1 MEYFP
6 AFTVYVC
13 TLLELEYMTMKV
25 MEERKK
31 EWGGAHIVHS
41 LKTERQN
48 CYEDTKVIYFSV
60 L

>member
-1 MEYFP
+1 MYIAGIGIYDYESYG
-6 AFTVYVC
+6 
-13 TLLELEYMTMKV
+13 
-25 MEERKK
+25 RKK
-31 EWGGAHIVHS
+31 KRVGGGGGAHIVHS